1 MTLKIAREIAAQ
13 LREQENEDDDISIA
27 AVVLDDRV
35 AELEAKYET
44 TGQKCNSGHVN
55 NLPIK
60 LWDCPVCTE
69 KLRMQRDALLDVC
82 RTILNGLENV
92 HVGMLRSEIAKYD
105 KDLPRIK
112 DMIGLYA
119 DKTEGVALEKNN
131 TGGKT

>member
-60 LWDCPVCTE
+60 LWDCPMCTD
-69 KLRMQRDALLDVC
+69 KLRKQRDALLEACKIVSKYFDDRCNDNIKTTPNITQRVYE
-82 RTILNGLENV
+82 TIIIPIE
-92 HVGMLRSEIAKYD
+92 EAIAKAE
-105 KDLPRIK
+105 
-112 DMIGLYA
+112 GL
-119 DKTEGVALEKNN
+119 ALEKNN
-131 TGGKT
+131 TGGAP